1 MKRKLVL
8 IFTDV
13 FLMVLSYLAAFI
25 LRFEFEGALV
35 YTHFVETSLPIIIVV
50 TLPIFVRMGMYRA
63 VWRYASVDSLIT
75 TIKAVTVSILISVV
89 LIFFLQDY
97 RIPRSIFIIYW
108 FLFLVGSGG
117 IRFSTRIFRHYSTL
131 RNNEGRRVLIY
142 GAGAAGQMIAKEMR
156 YGPSFGYTPIC
167 FVDDDPAKIGRRLH
181 DLPIYPGTTKLDE
194 IIEEN
199 NIEDVLIALPSSSG
213 DRVRKIIEGC
223 EVAKVKFKTLPS
235 VSDIVDGKVSVTQIR
250 EIEVEDLLRRAPK
263 DLDQRQIMRSI
274 KGKSVMITGAGGSIG
289 SELSRQVVRCSPSIE
304 MMVENNEYGMYLIDY
319 ELKGNHNGVEFHYIL
334 ENITKPTILEDHLR
348 RIKTDVIF
356 HSAAY
361 KHVPL
366 VESNPCETIINNVL
380 GTVKVAK
387 LAVKHKVNKFVLV
400 STDKAVRPTSVMGA
414 TKRVCELYIQNFN
427 SMSDTEFVAVRFGNV
442 LDSSGSVIPK
452 FKQQIENGGPV
463 TVTHPEVTRYLMLIP
478 EAVQLVMQAASLG
491 KGGEIFILD
500 MGEPV
505 KIVDMAKDMIR
516 MMGSTPE
523 EVKIKYTGLRPG
535 EKLYEE
541 LLINGAE
548 KKTRYEGITIA
559 GITIV
564 NWEEFESDI
573 NELIYFAYV
582 GNVNAAIQ
590 KLKKLVPEFKPE
602 NKVYKEVL
610 KETSGSEELTLVPL
624 AIDSIKNKSLELN
637 RMDSID

>member
-1 MKRKLVL
+1 M
-8 IFTDV
+8 
-13 FLMVLSYLAAFI
+13 MVLSYLAAFI
-25 LRFEFEGALV
+25 LRFELEGALDF
-35 YTHFVETSLPIIIVV
+35 THFIVTSLPIIIVI
-50 TLPIFVRMGMYRA
+50 TLPVFIRMGMYRT

-75 TIKAVTVSILISVV
+75 TVQAVTVSILISVV
-89 LIFFLQDY
+89 LIFFLQEHG
-97 RIPRSIFIIYW
+97 IPRSIFIIYW

-131 RNNEGRRVLIY
+131 RNNGGRRVLIY

-156 YGPSFGYTPIC
+156 YGPSLGYIPIC

-181 DLPIYPGTTKLDE
+181 DLPIYPGTIKLDE
-194 IIEEN
+194 IIKKN

-213 DRVRKIIEGC
+213 DRVRKIIEDC
-223 EVAKVKFKTLPS
+223 EVPQVKFKTLPS
-235 VSDIVDGKVSVTQIR
+235 LSDIVDGKVSVTQIR
-250 EIEVEDLLRRAPK
+250 EMEVEDLLRRAPK

-289 SELSRQVVRCSPSIE
+289 SELSRQVVRCNPAIE
-304 MMVENNEYGMYLIDY
+304 MLVENNEYGMYRIDY
-319 ELKGNHNGVEFHYIL
+319 ELKGNHDGVEFHYIM
-334 ENITKPTILEDHLR
+334 ENITKPTVLENHLR

-380 GTVKVAK
+380 GTVKIAK
-387 LAVKHKVNKFVLV
+387 LAVEHKVNKFVLV

-452 FKQQIENGGPV
+452 FKQQIEDGGPV
-463 TVTHPEVTRYLMLIP
+463 TVTHPEVTRYLMLIH

-505 KIVDMAKDMIR
+505 KIVNMAKDMIR
-516 MMGSTPE
+516 MMSSTPE
-523 EVKIKYTGLRPG
+523 EVKIEYTGLRPG

-541 LLINGAE
+541 LLINGSE

-564 NWEEFESDI
+564 NWKEFESDI

-582 GNVNAAIQ
+582 GNVNAAIR
-590 KLKKLVPEFKPE
+590 KLKKLVPEFNPE

-610 KETSGSEELTLVPL
+610 KETSGIEELTLVPL
-624 AIDSIKNKSLELN
+624 AIDSIENKSLELN
-637 RMDSID
+637 RMDLID

>member
-1 MKRKLVL
+1 MKRKLAL
-8 IFTDV
+8 IFADIS
-13 FLMVLSYLAAFI
+13 LMVLSYLAAFV
-25 LRFEFEGALV
+25 LRIDIEGALD
-35 YTHFVETSLPIIIVV
+35 YSEIIIISLPIIIAV
-50 TLPIFVRMGMYRA
+50 TVTVFIRMGMYRA

-75 TIKAVTVSILISVV
+75 TIQAVTVSILISVV
-89 LIFFLQDY
+89 IIYFLQTH
-97 RIPRSIFIIYW
+97 RIPRSVFIIYG

-117 IRFSTRIFRHYSTL
+117 IRFSPRIFRHYSTL

-142 GAGAAGQMIAKEMR
+142 GAGTAGQMIAKEMR
-156 YGPSFGYTPIC
+156 YGPSFGYIPIC
-167 FVDDDPAKIGRRLH
+167 FVDDNPVKYGRRLH
-181 DLPIYPGTTKLDE
+181 DLPIYPGTTKLDG
-194 IIEEN
+194 IIKEN

-235 VSDIVDGKVSVTQIR
+235 LSDIVDGKVSVTQIR
-250 EIEVEDLLRRAPK
+250 EIEVEDLLRRSPK

-289 SELSRQVVRCSPSIE
+289 SELSRQVVRCNPSVE
-304 MMVENNEYGMYLIDY
+304 MLVENNEYGMYQIDY
-319 ELKGNHNGVEFHYIL
+319 ELKGNHDGVEFHYIL

-366 VESNPCETIINNVL
+366 VESNPCETIINNVM
-380 GTVKVAK
+380 GTVKIAK
-387 LAVKHKVNKFVLV
+387 LADKYKIKKVVLI

-452 FKQQIENGGPV
+452 FKQQIKDGGPV
-463 TVTHPEVTRYLMLIP
+463 TVTHPEVTRYLMLIH

-523 EVKIKYTGLRPG
+523 EVKIEYTGLRPG

-564 NWEEFESDI
+564 NWKEFESDI
-573 NELIYFAYV
+573 SELIHFAYV
-582 GNVNAAIQ
+582 GNVNAAIR
-590 KLKKLVPEFKPE
+590 KLKKLVPEFNPE

-610 KETSGSEELTLVPL
+610 KETLGSEKLTLVPL
-624 AIDSIKNKSLELN
+624 AIDSIENKSLK
-637 RMDSID
+637 